1 MDVPTTARQ
10 SRATV
15 VTRARRVLVPLLFV
29 AALAGAQL
37 LTGATA
43 LASGPTTTSF
53 EAFTVGDVNGQ
64 NGWTSGHGSSFCPV
78 YDVGV
83 VSNTY
88 GYPSFGAQSLR
99 ISNAIACG
107 SYNDQTFSPS
117 LTDEAGETSASTSTY
132 SGGTRQPFFEAQWD
146 FASTVPGSEQPGLS
160 VVASADRGDPSRMS
174 WVQMTDTP
182 SGLALNF
189 EDYQESIQNFVTTP
203 IATGLDRTVPH
214 TVKMTIQF
222 IDGPANDVV
231 KVYLDGALIH
241 TGTSWEDYY
250 RDWAGGIPAP
260 VDSVMFRVAGTAVPA
275 VSGNG
280 FLIDNFSEYSGPA
293 PTADLTGLSLSS
305 GTLSPAFDPSTTAYS
320 ASVDNATTNLG
331 VSATASPGAVA
342 VVSGGSNL
350 AVGSNTVTI
359 TVTAADG
366 MTTKTYT
373 VTVDRAAPPA
383 LPPTPP
389 TPTQPAPS
397 PPPAPASLA
406 PPRNLT
412 GGFLGGITV
421 LSWEPPAGNPTV
433 AHYTVWKD
441 GKVLGV
447 TGGSTYQ
454 LIVLDP
460 VVGDTSMYQVSA
472 DDGQGNASPMS
483 TMVTGV
489 PDLTGLT
496 AAQGRALIISR
507 GFTVGSVTTKTS
519 KAKTNTVIGQDPQP
533 LPAYRPLGTPIDT
546 VISQRET
553 AAAALAVKVGASRRI
568 PLAIRHSFTP
578 LVLTTIPAKA
588 TISLTRY
595 RNVRTTYATW
605 TRTLHAGANYLTLS
619 IPTHLNITLPGIY
632 RLTFRVQSK
641 DQSRQY
647 SVRVLLGRR
656 VLEAPLPKREADIL
670 LVGAPS
676 ISDTL
681 VEQLSARYRVKTVDR
696 VTVFTATSA
705 PNERVGAVVLDAGEA
720 GLSTIRHL
728 HSVFP
733 DLRIVAVVSSP
744 AAGRSAKAAGASV
757 SVVDATSAERLA
769 ARLDRALRTTLGK

>member
-1 MDVPTTARQ
+1 M
-10 SRATV
+10 
-15 VTRARRVLVPLLFV
+15 PLLFV
-29 AALAGAQL
+29 AVLAGAQL

-43 LASGPTTTSF
+43 LAGGPATTNF

-64 NGWTSGHGSSFCPV
+64 DGWTSGHGSSFCPV

-117 LTDEAGETSASTSTY
+117 LADEAGETAALDNAY
-132 SGGTRQPFFEAQWD
+132 SGGTRQPYFQAQWD
-146 FASTVPGSEQPGLS
+146 FASTVPTAEQPGLA
-160 VVASADRGDPSRMS
+160 VVASADPGDPSRMT
-174 WVQMTDTP
+174 WLQMQDTP
-182 SGLALNF
+182 TGLQLNF
-189 EDYQESIQNFVTTP
+189 EDYSHAILNFVTTP

-214 TVKMTIQF
+214 TVLLTVHF
-222 IDGPANDVV
+222 VDGPGNDVV
-231 KVYLDGALIH
+231 NVYLDGALVH
-241 TGTSWEDYY
+241 TGTTWEDYY
-250 RDWAGGIPAP
+250 RDWTAGALPSP
-260 VDSVMFRVAGTAVPA
+260 VDSMMFRVAGTAVPA

-280 FLIDNFSEYSGPA
+280 FLIDNFSEYSGPV
-293 PTADLTGLSLSS
+293 PSADLTGLSLSS
-305 GTLSPAFDPSTTAYS
+305 GTLSPAFDASTTAYS
-320 ASVDNATTNLG
+320 TSVDNATTNL
-331 VSATASPGAVA
+331 VVNATTNPGAAA
-342 VVSGGSNL
+342 VISGASNL

-366 MTTKTYT
+366 VTTRTYT
-373 VTVDRAAPPA
+373 VTVDRAAPPTPA
-383 LPPTPP
+383 PTPI
-389 TPTQPAPS
+389 QPAPS
-397 PPPAPASLA
+397 PPPAPASLT

-454 LIVLDP
+454 LIILDP
-460 VVGDTSMYQVSA
+460 VVGDTSIYQVSA
-472 DDGQGNASPMS
+472 DDGRGNASPMS

-496 AAQGRALIISR
+496 AAQGRALIIAR

-519 KAKTNTVIGQDPQP
+519 KAKTDTVIEQDPQP

-546 VISQRET
+546 VISLPET
-553 AAAALAVKVGASRRI
+553 TAAALAVKIAASRRI

-605 TRTLHAGANYLTLS
+605 TRPLHAGANYLTLR
-619 IPTHLNITLPGIY
+619 IPAHLNMTLPGIY
-632 RLTFRVQSK
+632 RLTFRVRSR

-656 VLEAPLPKREADIL
+656 VFDAPLPKREADIL

-676 ISDTL
+676 ISDML

-757 SVVDATSAERLA
+757 SVVNATSAEQLA